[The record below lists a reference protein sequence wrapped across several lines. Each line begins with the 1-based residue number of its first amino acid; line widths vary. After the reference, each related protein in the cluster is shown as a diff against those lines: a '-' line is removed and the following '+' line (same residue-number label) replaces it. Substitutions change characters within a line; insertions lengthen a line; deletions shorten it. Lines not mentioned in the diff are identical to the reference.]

1 MREVFLIAY
10 IHVKTRRVIVS
21 PANLHPDEAW
31 VVAQGEAFV
40 QEARRSGLKVAQ
52 VMHDRDNKFTQQF
65 DRTLKRLRVKV
76 KRTAFRSPKTN
87 AFVER
92 FIQSLQQECLDK
104 FVVFGEQHGDV
115 LVREYL
121 AHYFTER
128 PHQGVGIDN
137 ELLNFKRKP
146 GRPKTDRGQIDE
158 QIVPLREVRC
168 QQRLGGLLK
177 SYGRKAA

>member
-21 PANLHPDEAW
+21 PATLHPDEAW

-40 QEARRSGLKVAQ
+40 KEARSSGLTVGQ
-52 VMHDRDNKFTQQF
+52 LMHDRDTKFTKEF
-65 DRTLKRLRVKV
+65 DRTIKRLPVKV
-76 KRTAFRSPKTN
+76 KHTVSWSPNTN

-92 FIQSLQQECLDK
+92 FIQSLQQECIDK
-104 FVVFGEQHGDV
+104 FLVFGEQHCDV
-115 LVREYL
+115 LVREYCTYYL
-121 AHYFTER
+121 TDR
-128 PHQGVGIDN
+128 PHQGIGIEN

-146 GRPKTDRGQIDE
+146 GRPKTDRGKIDE

-168 QQRLGGLLK
+168 THSLGGLLK
-177 SYGRKAA
+177 SYRRAA